1 MDLLARGNMLSL
13 QRNRLLEE
21 MAQRLRPERDDALQ
35 GLFDEFLNK
44 YTGTYKNVPSAREY
58 GIPCVTGVPEAF
70 EPIETGD
77 ILTVDGYQGI
87 VTIEKDIFKKIRC
100 WSPATSR
107 FFQVMYLQ
115 QCH

>member
-44 YTGTYKNVPSAREY
+44 YTGTYKNVPSARSMEFHMA
-58 GIPCVTGVPEAF
+58 GFPEAV
-70 EPIETGD
+70 ELIETGD

-87 VTIEKDIFKKIRC
+87 VTIEKR
-100 WSPATSR
+100 
-107 FFQVMYLQ
+107 YLQ
-115 QCH
+115 KN